1 MSESR
6 FADQLTAQVAHEFA
20 ASQQYIAI
28 AVHFDADA
36 LPQLAGLFYRQSVEE
51 RNHAMIMVQYLLDAD
66 EAVVIPGVDAPQT
79 TFSGLS
85 EPVALALEQEKR
97 VSDQC
102 ADLVRVARENGDF
115 AGEQFMQWFIKE
127 QIEEVAKMSTLLRVV
142 ERAGDDALRVEEFL
156 AREGDGGDGGADPG
170 VPTAAGGAL

>member
-1 MSESR
+1 MSDSR
-6 FADQLTAQVAHEFA
+6 FALRLTEQIGNEFA

-28 AVHFDADA
+28 ATYFDADA

-66 EAVVIPGVDAPQT
+66 EPVIIPGVEAPQT
-79 TFSGLS
+79 SFDGIAD
-85 EPVALALEQEKR
+85 PVALALEQEKR

-102 ADLVRVARENGDF
+102 ADLVRVARESGDF

-142 ERAGDDALRVEEFL
+142 ERAGNDALRVEEFL
-156 AREGDGGDGGADPG
+156 AREGDGGDAAAETGIPA
-170 VPTAAGGAL
+170 AAGGAL